1 MHQKDQ
7 GKMLEAEEAKS
18 AELMGMNLAHS
29 RNRLKVT
36 MSCAWQIKGRVILN
50 KVRKSEAR
58 FY

>member
-1 MHQKDQ
+1 
-7 GKMLEAEEAKS
+7 MLEAEEAKS
-18 AELMGMNLAHS
+18 AELMGMNLAYS